1 MITISPAGIPASLL
15 TRILPGPTVSF
26 MSVRPSREGLEA
38 LGDLVER
45 GRLTPI
51 IRKRFPLS
59 QIARAHAL
67 VETGHGRG
75 KVVVDID

>member
-1 MITISPAGIPASLL
+1 M
-15 TRILPGPTVSF
+15 
-26 MSVRPSREGLEA
+26 RPSREGLEA

-59 QIARAHAL
+59 RIARAHAL